1 MVYARTELV
10 GNTQYYFYQR
20 GRGDWEFTWDTWVNL
35 ARVDF
40 NNFGACKF
48 FIVFQRDDKKI
59 RGSSQEST
67 KSGRDGAVLIL
78 SQIPFHYFS
87 TFKPLVVVGGLH
99 RYKLE
104 NMFLLGL

>member
-20 GRGDWEFTWDTWVNL
+20 GTGDWEFTWDRWVNL

-48 FIVFQRDDKKI
+48 LIVFQRDNKKL
-59 RGSSQEST
+59 RVQA
-67 KSGRDGAVLIL
+67 RNR
-78 SQIPFHYFS
+78 PH
-87 TFKPLVVVGGLH
+87 LVEMELC
-99 RYKLE
+99 
-104 NMFLLGL
+104 